1 MANSPFYDYDRVGR
15 LLLQALGTG
24 SHGLL
29 AAHRVLQ
36 LCPGPFPWNSILEN
50 LCMNVPCQDG
60 LTGKLILKPKLF
72 QLPIQLQ
79 RNFFSLLNFIFYYL
93 PTPCIQL
100 VAKMVRK
107 EKNISDEWLLYHTH
121 QFLQNSDHETCI
133 HRTQVMGK
141 LQILCQG
148 LGQSG
153 AELPKLGR
161 YHQIWCSSPADCS
174 MMQHKSDTPLEDQRG
189 QILNICR
196 EELCTNSQS
205 HKPDDVGKLEEEAAP
220 TDTEEDSSIAW
231 IASTQGK
238 AHISNLKQI
247 VYLEIDTETMDHEY
261 LLKLKNIC
269 DACTPLQLQTLFS
282 SVGVTQI
289 SPKCLFQL
297 CTYLDYISPDLS
309 YAHAESLASIFFL
322 EQVLSL
328 SAPASR
334 TLTAALTMFC
344 RKYAGP
350 ACNTLISPLL
360 AKAETGSAYADFL
373 CRMISECLE
382 SHELHLCFDSIFKIP
397 CSEVSVSVLH
407 MLVDKKETLNQ
418 SEFDL
423 LLNHICHAAENLS
436 KSKPFSKFLL
446 VLLTSKKNLVE
457 PYHIGLLTNSLNF
470 NQTFLKKSL
479 QNALRK
485 VQESFK

>member
-1 MANSPFYDYDRVGR
+1 MANSPLYDYNRVGR
-15 LLLQALGTG
+15 LFLQALGTS

-29 AAHRVLQ
+29 AAHRVLH
-36 LCPGPFPWNSILEN
+36 LCPGPFPWNNILEN
-50 LCMNVPCQDG
+50 LCMNVPYQDG
-60 LTGKLILKPKLF
+60 VTGKLILKPKLF

-107 EKNISDEWLLYHTH
+107 EQNISDEWLLYLTH
-121 QFLQNSDHETCI
+121 QFLIYSGHETWV
-133 HRTQVMGK
+133 HRTPVLER

-148 LGQSG
+148 LGQMG

-161 YHQIWCSSPADCS
+161 YQQIGCSSPVDCS
-174 MMQHKSDTPLEDQRG
+174 MEDHKSETPLEDVSG
-189 QILNICR
+189 PILNICIK
-196 EELCTNSQS
+196 ELCTNSQS
-205 HKPDDVGKLEEEAAP
+205 HKPAEEGELQEEAAL
-220 TDTEEDSSIAW
+220 TDAEEDGSIAW
-231 IASTQGK
+231 SSSTQGK
-238 AHISNLKQI
+238 GHISNLKQI
-247 VYLEIDTETMDHEY
+247 INLEIDTETLDPEY

-269 DACTPLQLQTLFS
+269 DGCTPLQLQTVFS
-282 SVGVTQI
+282 SAGVTQI

-344 RKYAGP
+344 RKYARP

-360 AKAETGSAYADFL
+360 AKAETGSVYADFL

-382 SHELHLCFDSIFKIP
+382 SHELHLCFDSIFKVP

-423 LLNHICHAAENLS
+423 LLNHVGLAAENLS
-436 KSKPFSKFLL
+436 ESKAFSKFLL

-485 VQESFK
+485 VQERFK